1 MLNKDLRILPKVELH
16 LHLDCCLSFEVVKK
30 INPQIEEKFKLQDA
44 SKALDKILN
53 RGTKG
58 KVVLYP

>member
-1 MLNKDLRILPKVELH
+1 MNELFNW
-16 LHLDCCLSFEVVKK
+16 FEDGKL
-30 INPQIEEKFKLQDA
+30 NPQIEERFKLQDA

-58 KVVLYP
+58 KVILYP